1 MPPQTGGAAIAQS
14 PPGAPSISATTRGN
28 GVAPP
33 PRVTG
38 RRRTPWLRVAVAILG
53 PLVAAGLLV
62 VAAFALMYVR
72 DQSTYVSTDNALV
85 TGSLVQISSASSAV
99 VSDVRV
105 DPGDRVEQGQ
115 RIVVLAPAT
124 AASLPVQVRAPISG
138 IVVAR
143 HANPGETVAAGR
155 PIVTLVDDSVLWV
168 EARIEE
174 SQIARLHPGQL
185 VELTADAVGQPITGH
200 VRTVGAATVSS
211 SAAATPTTSSGPF
224 VKVTQLVPVR
234 IDLDQNPE
242 LVVGG
247 SVYVKIRVG

>member
-1 MPPQTGGAAIAQS
+1 M
-14 PPGAPSISATTRGN
+14 
-28 GVAPP
+28 
-33 PRVTG
+33 
-38 RRRTPWLRVAVAILG
+38 RVAVAILG

-62 VAAFALMYVR
+62 VGSFGLTYVR
-72 DQSTYVSTDNALV
+72 DQATYVSTDNGMV
-85 TGSLVQISSASSAV
+85 TGSLVQVSSASNAL
-99 VSDVRV
+99 VSDVKV
-105 DPGDRVEQGQ
+105 NPGDRVEQGQ
-115 RIVVLAPAT
+115 RIIVLS
-124 AASLPVQVRAPISG
+124 AASASGLPVQVRAPISG

-174 SQIARLHPGQL
+174 TQIARIHPGQA
-185 VELTADAVGQPITGH
+185 VEVTADSVGQTIAGH
-200 VRTVGAATVSS
+200 VSTVGAATISS
-211 SAAATPTTSSGPF
+211 SAAATPATSSGPF

-234 IDLDQNPE
+234 IDLDQGKE